1 VLQNPKTTNK
11 MNKELIINAACKA
24 AGINRAEYDSTRR
37 PAQVTFARHL
47 VGYVTFDLLKPPHK
61 ALRLREYGLKYHQ
74 AYHGRRLISG
84 LIYVQDPVSMPIIN
98 QFLKDV
104 GMMATSRVKD
114 GAVCI
119 ESGDVVAVLQ
129 DRKVQLWKGG
139 TIYRQF
145 LQSGMTVEEL
155 QEIVTELVH
164 IGEVEK

>member
-1 VLQNPKTTNK
+1 

-24 AGINRAEYDSTRR
+24 AGINRSEYDSTRR
-37 PAQVTFARHL
+37 PAEVTFARHL
-47 VGYVTFDLLKPPHK
+47 VGYVTFDLFKSPHK

-74 AYHGRRLISG
+74 AYHGRKQIADLVSIHC
-84 LIYVQDPVSMPIIN
+84 PVHMPIIN
-98 QFLKDV
+98 QFLKDA
-104 GMMATSRVKD
+104 GMIATSRVKD

-129 DRKVQLWKGG
+129 DRKVQIWKGG